1 MMHAPPFHI
10 LLAED
15 LPADAG
21 LVRAALQE
29 GKFYCSLDV
38 VEDGEQALAY
48 LRGEIAEARRP
59 DLVLLDLNLPRLT
72 GREVL
77 AAMKQDPELR
87 SIPVVVLTTSDV
99 ERDIEASYSL
109 GAVGFVTKPL
119 DVNEFFGA
127 IHAIEDYWFTV
138 VRLPHGHAEPQS

>member
-59 DLVLLDLNLPRLT
+59 DLVLLDLNLPRLN

-77 AAMKQDPELR
+77 AAMKQDAELR

>member
-1 MMHAPPFHI
+1 MTRPAPFHI

-29 GKFYCSLDV
+29 GRFYCSLDV

-48 LRGEIAEARRP
+48 LRGTLPGAHRP
-59 DLVLLDLNLPRLT
+59 DLVLLDLNLPRVN

-77 AAMKQDPELR
+77 RAMKDDPDMR
-87 SIPVVVLTTSDV
+87 TIPVVVLTTSDV
-99 ERDIEASYSL
+99 ERDIEVSYSL

-119 DVNEFFGA
+119 DVSEFFEA

-138 VRLPHGHAEPQS
+138 VRLPQNGK

>member
-1 MMHAPPFHI
+1 MTHTAPFHI
-10 LLAED
+10 LLVED

-29 GKFYCSLDV
+29 GRFFCSLDV

-48 LRGEIAEARRP
+48 LRGAIPGSRRP
-59 DLVLLDLNLPRLT
+59 DLVLLDLNLPRLN
-72 GREVL
+72 GRDVL
-77 AAMKQDPELR
+77 RALKDDPDLR
-87 SIPVVVLTTSDV
+87 TVPVVVLTTSDV

-119 DVNEFFGA
+119 DVSEFFQA

-138 VRLPHGHAEPQS
+138 VRLPHAGKGQ

>member
-1 MMHAPPFHI
+1 MTQEPPFHI

-21 LVRAALQE
+21 LVRAALQD
-29 GKFYCSLDV
+29 GRFYCSLDV
-38 VEDGEQALAY
+38 VEDGEQVLAY
-48 LRGEIAEARRP
+48 LRGQVPGARRP
-59 DLVLLDLNLPRLT
+59 DLVLLDLNLPRMN

-77 AAMKQDPELR
+77 RAMKDDADLR
-87 SIPVVVLTTSDV
+87 LIPVVVLTTSDV

-119 DVNEFFGA
+119 EVNEFFQA
-127 IHAIEDYWFTV
+127 IHAIENYWFTV
-138 VRLPHGHAEPQS
+138 VRLPHGTRTG

>member
-1 MMHAPPFHI
+1 MTQPAPFHI

-29 GKFYCSLDV
+29 GRFYCTLDV

-48 LRGEIAEARRP
+48 LRGQMPNARRP
-59 DLVLLDLNLPRLT
+59 DLVLLDLNLPRMC

-77 AAMKQDPELR
+77 RAMKEDEVLR
-87 SIPVVVLTTSDV
+87 TIPVVVLTTSDV
-99 ERDIEASYSL
+99 ERDVEASYSL

-119 DVNEFFGA
+119 DVSEFFQA

-138 VRLPHGHAEPQS
+138 VRLPHGNKGL

>member
-1 MMHAPPFHI
+1 MTDTPPFHI

-21 LVRAALQE
+21 LVRAALRE
-29 GKFYCSLDV
+29 GRFYCTLDV

-48 LRGEIAEARRP
+48 LRGEIAGARRP
-59 DLVLLDLNLPRLT
+59 DLLLLDLNLPRLN

-77 AAMKQDPELR
+77 AAMKQDPALHL
-87 SIPVVVLTTSDV
+87 IPVVVLTTSDV
-99 ERDIEASYSL
+99 ERDVEASYSL
-109 GAVGFVTKPL
+109 GAAGFVTKPL
-119 DVNEFFGA
+119 DVLEFFQA

-138 VRLPHGHAEPQS
+138 VRRPKG